1 VAEYERPRTEERMMT
16 ETPKTVLIVEDSPV
30 QAASIGELLA
40 DHGLE
45 VLYAPDGEACLLM
58 AQRYLPDLIILDL
71 EMPRMNGL
79 DACRYLKASAR
90 TADIP
95 VVMLTQYADKAGLVI
110 EGIDCGAIDF
120 IPKDTFAD
128 TVLLETLRQLHII
141 DDEQQSA

>member
-1 VAEYERPRTEERMMT
+1 MT
-16 ETPKTVLIVEDSPV
+16 GTQKTVLIVEDSPV

-40 DHGLE
+40 DKGLE
-45 VLYAPDGEACLLM
+45 VLYAPDGQACLLM
-58 AQRYLPDLIILDL
+58 AQRYLPDLIVLDL

-95 VVMLTQYADKAGLVI
+95 VVMLTQHADKAGLVI

-120 IPKDTFAD
+120 IPKDSFAD
-128 TVLLETLRQLHII
+128 AVLLETLRQLQII
-141 DDEQQSA
+141 STAPDAGE